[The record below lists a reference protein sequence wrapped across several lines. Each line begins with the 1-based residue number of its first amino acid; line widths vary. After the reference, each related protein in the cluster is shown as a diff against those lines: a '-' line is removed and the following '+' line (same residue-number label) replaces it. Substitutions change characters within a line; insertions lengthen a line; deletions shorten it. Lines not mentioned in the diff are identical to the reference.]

1 MMNLVIR
8 GAGGGGGGKGG
19 GGSSR
24 PPVEAPNTLHS
35 SQFARVVDLV
45 SEGEIEG
52 LVDGLR
58 SVFLNETP
66 MLDAQGRAN
75 FSGLAVTWRNGTQ
88 SQSHIAGF
96 SAVENEVAVG
106 ARIERATPIVRTIGN
121 PNINVARI
129 SISVPAL
136 TFQDIKTGDLSG
148 TSVAIQI
155 ERNNNNSGWQVVRQ
169 DTISGK
175 TTSRYQRS
183 YRIELP
189 APGPWQI
196 RVTRLTADS
205 AKSNLQNATWWDSYT
220 EIIDAKLRYPNSAI
234 VGVQVSAEQFNAI
247 PTRGYLIR
255 GLRIKVPNNYDPIT
269 RGYNGAWDGSFKIA
283 WTNNPAWVFYDL
295 VTAERYG
302 LGEFIAE
309 ESVDKWALYEIARY
323 CDELV
328 PDGLGSFEPRFTCNM
343 YLQTREQAY
352 SVINSLASIFRGLV
366 YWSQGQITAVQ
377 DKPADV
383 VAQFTASN
391 VIDGVFNYQGSSGKA
406 RHTVA
411 LVGWNDP
418 ADFYRQ
424 KIEYVEDPDGIA
436 RYGVIQT
443 ELFAIG
449 CTSRGQAH
457 RLGRWLLY
465 SERLETETI
474 SFRAGLDAAL
484 VYPGAIIR
492 TTDSTRAG
500 ARMGG
505 RLVAATPTTLT
516 LDAPVSY
523 ASGQSYEV
531 TVVMPDGSLA
541 TRQVEAWAGESVE
554 IRLLSALPGTPA
566 PSAIWVLSATN
577 LIPEAWRVVAISQ
590 ADPGVAEISALA
602 YRPDKYAAVEQNLI
616 LEPLQTSIV
625 GTITPPV
632 GNLSLVESLYLVTP
646 TLVGNAATLSWTSD
660 QPYFLVTWRR
670 TDQPEQ
676 YQEVSQPSIT
686 INGVEPGV
694 YEFAVQAVNA
704 LGRRSAAVTMT
715 REIYGLSLPPAN
727 VTGLTMAAIAGSAH
741 FAFDPAPDLDVQIGG
756 HMRMRHTASL
766 ESPDWNRGI
775 DIGSYIPGNAS
786 SATLPLLAGTY
797 MAKWVDASGFESPDL
812 AAVITNAPSII
823 NLNFVELLEEDPG
836 FAGTREHV
844 YVADFGAGMA
854 LVLDS
859 ELTIDDTLDP
869 VDEWPT
875 LGLLGGTAHRGE
887 YGFAGSVDLGRVYTS
902 RLLGEL
908 VATGYSADTRVDLWL
923 DVDTLPSI
931 DGESIT
937 DARAALEMRT
947 TQADPQLGLWSEW
960 RAFTVG
966 DWIARAFEFRL
977 VLTRIRPTDNVAVT
991 RCAVEVDM
999 PDRIHSGEDLSASAA
1014 PFVVMFAEPFYARP
1028 ALGITAEQMQSGDYY
1043 EITDKSEAGF
1053 TITFRN
1059 AAGGPVA
1066 RTFDYIARGY

>member
-1 MMNLVIR
+1 MSRLIQ
-8 GAGGGGGGKGG
+8 GSGGGGGGKGG

-24 PPVEAPNTLHS
+24 PPVESPDTLHS
-35 SQFARVVDLV
+35 SQFARVVDLI

-58 SVFLNETP
+58 SVYLNETP

-75 FSGLAVTWRNGTQ
+75 FAGLTVAWRNGTQ
-88 SQSHIAGF
+88 AQAHISGF
-96 SAVENEVAVG
+96 SAVENEVSVG
-106 ARIERATPIVRTIGN
+106 ARVERATPIVRTISN
-121 PNINVARI
+121 TNINAARVTV
-129 SISVPAL
+129 SVPAL
-136 TFQDIKTGDLSG
+136 TFQDVTTGDLGG
-148 TSVAIQI
+148 TSVAIRI
-155 ERNNNNSGWQVVRQ
+155 ERNNNNAGWQVVRE
-169 DTISGK
+169 DVISGK

-189 APGPWQI
+189 SPGPWQI

-205 AKSNLQNATWWDSYT
+205 TKSNLQNATWWDSYT

-269 RGYNGAWDGSFKIA
+269 REYAGAWDGSFKIA
-283 WTNNPAWVFYDL
+283 WTNNPAWIFYDL
-295 VTAERYG
+295 VTADRYG

-309 ESVDKWALYEIARY
+309 DAVDKWALYEIARY

-328 PDGLGSFEPRFTCNM
+328 PDGFGGFEPRFTCNM

-366 YWSQGQITAVQ
+366 YWSKGQITAVQ

-383 VAQFTASN
+383 VAQFTAAN
-391 VIDGVFNYQGSSGKA
+391 VIDGAFSYQGSSGKA

-505 RLVAATPTTLT
+505 RLVSATLTALT

-523 ASGQSYEV
+523 ASGQHYEA
-531 TVVMPDGSLA
+531 TVVLPDGTLA
-541 TRQVEAWAGESVE
+541 TRRVEAWAGEATE
-554 IRLLSALPGTPA
+554 LTLLESLPDTPKA
-566 PSAIWVLSATN
+566 SAIWVLSATN
-577 LIPEAWRVVAISQ
+577 LIPETWRVVAISQ
-590 ADPGVAEISALA
+590 AEPGVVEISALA

-616 LEPLQTSIV
+616 LEPLPTSIV
-625 GTITPPV
+625 GTSTPPV
-632 GNLSLVESLYLVTP
+632 TNLSLVESLYLVTP

-660 QPYFLVTWRR
+660 QPYFFVTWRR

-676 YQEVSQPSIT
+676 YQEVTQPSIT
-686 INGVEPGV
+686 INGIEPGV
-694 YEFAVQAVNA
+694 YEFSVQAVNA
-704 LGRRSAAVTMT
+704 LGRRSAAVTLT

-741 FAFDPAPDLDVQIGG
+741 FAFNPAPDLDVQIGG

-766 ESPDWNRGI
+766 ESADWNRGI

-786 SATLPLLAGTY
+786 SAVLPLLAGTY
-797 MAKWVDASGFESPDL
+797 MAKWVDSSGFESPEI
-812 AAVITNAPSII
+812 AAVITSAPSII
-823 NLNFVELLEEDPG
+823 NLNFVELLEEDPS
-836 FAGTREHV
+836 FAGSRDHV
-844 YVADFGAGMA
+844 YVASFGAGTA
-854 LVLDS
+854 LLLDS
-859 ELTIDDTLDP
+859 ELTVDQMLQP
-869 VDEWPT
+869 VDEWPS
-875 LGLLGGTAHRGE
+875 LGLLGGTALRGE
-887 YGFAGSVDLGRVYTS
+887 YGFASSVDLGRVHTS
-902 RLLGEL
+902 RLSGEL
-908 VATGYSADTRVDLWL
+908 VATGYNTDSSVDLWA
-923 DVDTLPSI
+923 DVDSQTSV

-937 DARAALEMRT
+937 DAKASLEMRI
-947 TQADPQLGLWSEW
+947 TQEDPALALWSSW
-960 RAFTVG
+960 GAFTVG
-966 DWIARAFEFRL
+966 DWTARAFEFRL
-977 VLTRIRPTDNVAVT
+977 VLTRNQPTHNVAVT

-999 PDRIHSGEDLSASAA
+999 PDRIQSGENLPADAA
-1014 PFVVMFAEPFYARP
+1014 PYTVVFADPFYVRP

-1043 EITDKSEAGF
+1043 EITDKSQTGF
-1053 TITFRN
+1053 TVTFRN
-1059 AAGGPVA
+1059 AAGSPVA